1 MPHLSQPL
9 RVEIADRH
17 IGHGTPCYVIA
28 EIGSNHNQD
37 FDLARRM
44 IDAAVEAG
52 ADAVK
57 FQTFKAEAH
66 VSKHAEAPSYLAD
79 KDIHSLIRSLEL
91 DRSWQGPLQAHAQAQ
106 GVHFFSSPCDAEAVA
121 QLNALKAPAH
131 KVASF
136 DLPDLDLIDVIA
148 RSGVPVILSTG
159 LANWMDIH
167 RGIETCRRAGNDQI
181 VVLQC
186 TSLYPAPIELT
197 NLKAMD
203 TIRAAFGVPTGYS
216 DHTMGDIAVCAA
228 VARGACMIEKH
239 FTTDRSL
246 SGPDHAFAMEPQEF
260 KEMMLRVRAIEAMI
274 GDGAKTGPRPQEQEM
289 AEKCRRSL
297 HAARDIPEG
306 AVLTRE
312 MLITKRPGHGVPMHL
327 REQVVGRR
335 ARRAIPADAWITWD
349 MI

>member
-1 MPHLSQPL
+1 MSNASRLTI
-9 RVEIADRH
+9 EIAGRPVGD
-17 IGHGTPCYVIA
+17 GAPSYVIA

-44 IDAAVEAG
+44 IDAAVAAG

-66 VSKHAEAPSYLAD
+66 VSKHAESPSYLAD

-106 GVHFFSSPCDAEAVA
+106 GAHFFSSPCDVEAVA

-159 LANWMDIH
+159 LADWMDIH
-167 RGIETCRRAGNDQI
+167 RALEACRRAGNDDI

-197 NLKAMD
+197 NLRAMD
-203 TIRAAFGVPTGYS
+203 TIRAAFNVPTGYS
-216 DHTMGDIAVCAA
+216 DHTIGDVAVCAA
-228 VARGACMIEKH
+228 IARGACMIEKH
-239 FTTDRSL
+239 FTLDRSL
-246 SGPDHAFAMEPQEF
+246 PGPDHAFAMEPHEF
-260 KEMMLRVRAIEAMI
+260 KEMMRKVRDIEAMI
-274 GDGAKTGPRPQEQEM
+274 GDGAKSGPRPAEQEM
-289 AEKCRRSL
+289 ADKCRRSL
-297 HAARDIPEG
+297 HAARDIPAG
-306 AVLTRE
+306 TVITRD
-312 MLITKRPGHGVPMHL
+312 MLVTKRPGHGVPQHL
-327 REQVVGRR
+327 REQVIGRT
-335 ARRAIPADAWITWD
+335 ARRAIAADAWITWD